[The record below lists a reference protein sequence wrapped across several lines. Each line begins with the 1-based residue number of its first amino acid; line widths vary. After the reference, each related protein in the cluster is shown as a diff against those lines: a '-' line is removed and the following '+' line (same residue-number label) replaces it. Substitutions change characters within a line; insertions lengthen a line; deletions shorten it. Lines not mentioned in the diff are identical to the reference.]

1 MAGSGL
7 KVALTRYVHF
17 KKRKKERS
25 IDRSISDDRSY
36 DPERGGH
43 RGGPRV
49 HRLRQRAGRR
59 DRGVDPGLQS
69 ALGLRFRRAA
79 GLLRLDS
86 SVPRGLRHGSAF
98 CQDSNETVATRH
110 RLQDEDNFWS
120 TIRRGRDVFAACCR
134 RPNETPLL
142 PGRDPRENGGGQAE
156 KAISR
161 AAISEIVVCTMRDR
175 QGKPVHRRIVDADL
189 VDENAGAYFR
199 WSRFEE
205 REQRVWR
212 LLDCL
217 RRRKSPRGD
226 AKILFARHQQLW

>member
-1 MAGSGL
+1 MVPFVRELGESGWPLRPLDQWPALGSRSLLRGTCIL
-7 KVALTRYVHF
+7 

-79 GLLRLDS
+79 GLPRLDS

-110 RLQDEDNFWS
+110 RLQDENEDNF
-120 TIRRGRDVFAACCR
+120 
-134 RPNETPLL
+134 
-142 PGRDPRENGGGQAE
+142 
-156 KAISR
+156 
-161 AAISEIVVCTMRDR
+161 
-175 QGKPVHRRIVDADL
+175 
-189 VDENAGAYFR
+189 
-199 WSRFEE
+199 
-205 REQRVWR
+205 
-212 LLDCL
+212 
-217 RRRKSPRGD
+217 
-226 AKILFARHQQLW
+226 